1 MRAESP
7 ESASARRR
15 RSPLPR
21 IPMAG
26 YLTPELDSRSRLGST
41 RLTTLSRRRG
51 GARDARHTV
60 YARAHDECESKINVK
75 TLYNAHMPQH
85 DQHSNLHTLA
95 IQSHS

>member
-26 YLTPELDSRSRLGST
+26 YLTPELDSSSRLGST

-51 GARDARHTV
+51 GGG
-60 YARAHDECESKINVK
+60 S
-75 TLYNAHMPQH
+75 TLVIPCMRVHMMNANPK
-85 DQHSNLHTLA
+85 
-95 IQSHS
+95 